1 MPKASQISFSRF
13 SLFLLFTFFAVTT
26 AAAKDPVKKYISHY
40 KPLVEKLSAEY
51 GIPVSVITAISI
63 VESGAGKSK
72 NCKLLNNHFGM
83 VGRNSLR
90 KKGIKTRFKEYEDA
104 EASFKDFCEMVKR
117 KKFYK
122 KLQGNVN
129 YMPWLDAIARSGYST
144 QPASW
149 KKMISNAIK
158 KYKLDAANN

>member
-1 MPKASQISFSRF
+1 MPQALNILLKRF
-13 SLFLLFTFFAVTT
+13 FLLVLSMFLFAST
-26 AAAKDPVKKYISHY
+26 ASAVDVVKKYIREY
-40 KPLVEKLSAEY
+40 RPLVKRLSAEY
-51 GIPVSVITAISI
+51 GIPISVITAISI

-72 NCKLLNNHFGM
+72 NCKLLNNHFGII
-83 VGRNSLR
+83 GKNKL
-90 KKGIKTRFKEYEDA
+90 KKQGIKTRFKQYEDA

-117 KKFYK
+117 KKYYK

-129 YMPWLDAIARSGYST
+129 YIPWLDAMAKSGYST
-144 QPASW
+144 QPAAW